1 MVNSLYSFNSCS
13 RETPSAWLIRV
24 HLCYLWENKDTI
36 RMVKSVSIR
45 DYPCAKNI
53 HPWENKNNHSW
64 KSMHVLNG
72 KAFICNKNGL
82 FTFTIKRTNH
92 DKEITPSYPQQV
104 SPPLLANPRLHRPQ
118 ARSRTRRPSLILRN
132 TIKTKFYI
140 NFALMNCGTFHAIF
154 ISFVN
159 VTGLKP

>member
-1 MVNSLYSFNSCS
+1 MPICAICGRIKTPFAWQNLFSPDIRRRFN
-13 RETPSAWLIRV
+13 
-24 HLCYLWENKDTI
+24 
-36 RMVKSVSIR
+36 
-45 DYPCAKNI
+45 YPR
-53 HPWENKNNHSW
+53 

-72 KAFICNKNGL
+72 KTFICNKNGL

-92 DKEITPSYPQQV
+92 DKEFTPTYPQQV

-118 ARSRTRRPSLILRN
+118 ARTWTGRPSLILRN

-154 ISFVN
+154 ISFIK